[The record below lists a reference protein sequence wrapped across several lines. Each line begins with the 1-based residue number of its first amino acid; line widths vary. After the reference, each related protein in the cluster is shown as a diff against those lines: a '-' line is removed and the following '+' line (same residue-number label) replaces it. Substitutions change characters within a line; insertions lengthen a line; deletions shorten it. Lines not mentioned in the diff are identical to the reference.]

1 MGKPS
6 PQSKS
11 KVLLSFSRRLPTLK
25 RWKNWLSTL
34 PWRILMQQR
43 NWKPLLLK
51 KESAMPPK
59 NKDYVCGRRA
69 RNFNELTVLS
79 SVPAMAQHCC
89 WWQKQRYL
97 GNKTLH
103 HVTIHGSCGSIA
115 GVINFASS
123 GMHAHQVV
131 GAAKSHELLEFDFGY
146 YDMGKVLTCREQSFE
161 SIIDDPSLILDKEFM
176 LEQMFKVISDQVD
189 PFTEY
194 IEHMYEQ
201 KVTLSVTGVNNDDLF
216 YDDLRFNLFYPLP
229 ADIVQSRHICHAL
242 RLSLPWH
249 FLKSSETRRNQPI
262 IILTAQEA
270 STVWEIY
277 RRLNGSLDSALKL
290 VIALPNQFMHR
301 QHSR

>member
-1 MGKPS
+1 MNLPYYLQFLQWHSTVVGGKS
-6 PQSKS
+6 NAILATKLYIMLRSME
-11 KVLLSFSRRLPTLK
+11 VVALLR
-25 RWKNWLSTL
+25 
-34 PWRILMQQR
+34 
-43 NWKPLLLK
+43 
-51 KESAMPPK
+51 
-59 NKDYVCGRRA
+59 
-69 RNFNELTVLS
+69 VLS
-79 SVPAMAQHCC
+79 I
-89 WWQKQRYL
+89 
-97 GNKTLH
+97 LH
-103 HVTIHGSCGSIA
+103 LAVCMPTRWL
-115 GVINFASS
+115 
-123 GMHAHQVV
+123 
-131 GAAKSHELLEFDFGY
+131 AAKSHELLEFDFGY

-290 VIALPNQFMHR
+290 VIALRNQFMHR